1 MNIVKRAIIMA
12 AGKGERL
19 SPVTLDTP
27 KPMVKVNG
35 VRMIDTIIDG
45 LHANG
50 IEEII
55 IVTGYL
61 MEEFSALKEK
71 YPDLIILSNQFYME
85 YNNISS
91 LYIAR
96 KYLEMGDCMI
106 LDGDLLIKNDRILHS
121 DFERSGYSAIWTD
134 GKTDEWLM
142 QVNDEGIV
150 TECSRDGGEKGWI
163 LFSISRWTKEDCRKL
178 KKFLEYEFDYTGNRH
193 LYWDDVA
200 MFKHFEEFSLGI
212 TPMDRDDVVE
222 IDSFD
227 ELVRVDASYKD
238 YVSKF

>member
-1 MNIVKRAIIMA
+1 MNTVKRAIIMA

-27 KPMVKVNG
+27 KPLVKVNG

-50 IEEII
+50 INEIY

-61 MEEFSALKEK
+61 MEEFSVLLEK
-71 YPDLIILSNQFYME
+71 YPDVKLLSNQFYME

-96 KYLEMGDCMI
+96 KYLELGDCMI
-106 LDGDLLIKNDRILHS
+106 LDGDLLIQNDRILHS
-121 DFERSGYSAIWTD
+121 EFERSGYSAIWTEE
-134 GKTDEWLM
+134 GTDEWLM
-142 QVNDEGIV
+142 QVNDDGIV
-150 TECSRDGGEKGWI
+150 TGCSRDGGDKGWI
-163 LFSISRWTKEDCRKL
+163 LFSISRWSKEDCKKL
-178 KKFLEYEFDYTGNRH
+178 KKYLEYEFDYVGNRH

-200 MFKHFEEFSLGI
+200 MFKHFDQFELGI
-212 TPMDRDDVVE
+212 TPMNRGDVIE
-222 IDSFD
+222 IDSYD
-227 ELVRVDASYKD
+227 ELVRVDKSYEGYKA
-238 YVSKF
+238 KF